1 MVCSHKMVLMGP
13 LFTHTSQY
21 SSMETSS
28 TRDVA
33 SRGEDFYL
41 HALLGAVVTVVTSF
55 IPFSPLIGGAVA
67 GYLHNEGAG
76 RGTRVGLISGIF
88 ASLPLAAV
96 FFFMFTIMSFG
107 SLTTGEFAGPM
118 FVIIMIGFILL
129 VAAVYILG
137 LSAVGGYLG
146 AMYAE
151 SRAQARATE
160 ESPDT
165 THASVPNDETA
176 AVDDQTTK

>member
-1 MVCSHKMVLMGP
+1 MG
-13 LFTHTSQY
+13 
-21 SSMETSS
+21 
-28 TRDVA
+28 
-33 SRGEDFYL
+33 FYL

-67 GYLHNEGAG
+67 GYLHNEGTS
-76 RGTRVGLISGIF
+76 RGTRVGFVSGIF

-118 FVIIMIGFILL
+118 FVIIMIGLMLL
-129 VAAVYILG
+129 IAAVYILG

-151 SRAQARATE
+151 SQAQARATE
-160 ESPDT
+160 ESPDAT
-165 THASVPNDETA
+165 YASVPDDEA
-176 AVDDQTTK
+176 ADTVDNQTTK